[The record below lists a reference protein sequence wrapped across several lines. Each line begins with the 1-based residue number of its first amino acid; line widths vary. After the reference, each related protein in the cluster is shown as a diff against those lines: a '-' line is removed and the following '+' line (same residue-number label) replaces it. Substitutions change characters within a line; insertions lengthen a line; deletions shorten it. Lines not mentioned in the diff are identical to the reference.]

1 MTESADIQINLDPM
15 RDAIYESLR
24 GGVCEVTFIKKDGS
38 RRVLIG
44 TLQPELITVAFPTK
58 LPVNPPEAPIVQ
70 EEVKPAQLTDQIR
83 VFDIEANAWRSFTLG
98 GFIGI
103 APRYT
108 GVAE

>member
-1 MTESADIQINLDPM
+1 MTTDIQLNLDPM
-15 RDAIYESLR
+15 RDAIYENLR
-24 GGVCEVTFIKKDGS
+24 GGVCEITFIKKDGS

-44 TLQPELITVAFPTK
+44 TLQPELITAALPTK
-58 LPVNPPEAPIVQ
+58 LPVNPPEATTVVQ